1 MGHHAVAIL
10 AQVCFCFCS
19 LPSTSTMVSSE
30 MSVAQAEEALTQLR
44 RDIAE
49 AQARVDILN
58 ARLPAA
64 RALVRRQLHRQ
75 SVRGRSSSSSS
86 SSSSARS
93 RSPVSADTSTHATT
107 NALTDEIRAIE
118 NAPSNAPAPPPP
130 PPQHWP
136 IRRPADRCPRCWYV
150 ELGRVGGKSHAWGTA
165 GCDPAAA
172 QLRRRQRQQELS

>member
-1 MGHHAVAIL
+1 
-10 AQVCFCFCS
+10 
-19 LPSTSTMVSSE
+19 

-107 NALTDEIRAIE
+107 NALTDETRALE
-118 NAPSNAPAPPPP
+118 DAPSSTSPPAPAPPPP
-130 PPQHWP
+130 PAQPWP